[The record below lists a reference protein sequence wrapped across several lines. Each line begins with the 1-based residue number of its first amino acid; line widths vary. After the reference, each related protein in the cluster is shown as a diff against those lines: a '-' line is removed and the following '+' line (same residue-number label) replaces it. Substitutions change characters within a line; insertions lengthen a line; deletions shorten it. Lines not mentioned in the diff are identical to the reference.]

1 MQQVPVSLLTLVA
14 GILVTLVSIW
24 VGQHSASLLP
34 VQASEQAPLV
44 DRFFQI
50 LVGIGTA
57 LFLIVQGAIV
67 IFMFQYRQRQGDDRD
82 GTLIEGNFPLEIFWT
97 AIPSIIV
104 IGLGIYSVD
113 VYTQMGGLSVGHHSM
128 AEHAAAPVK
137 GAALAATL
145 NESDIEALTEEIPID
160 EVIPEPASDSSELAP
175 NEVSQ
180 ETSLE
185 EAPVKAP
192 LLAPIEEPIT
202 LPVKT
207 PIKTPV
213 KKLVNVPQPGIGIGA
228 NPKVLGNAA
237 DLVVNVTGMQFA
249 WIFNYPETDITSGEL
264 HVPVG
269 ADVQVNLAAS
279 DVIHSLWIPQFRL
292 KQDAIPGQATGLRF
306 KATRPGTYP
315 IVCAELCGG
324 YHGSMRSQ
332 VIVHTPDEYQ
342 EWLESNRVASAQ
354 NQQIVA
360 ALQNH

>member
-67 IFMFQYRQRQGDDRD
+67 LFMFQYRQRQGDDRD

-137 GAALAATL
+137 GTALAGTL
-145 NESDIEALTEEIPID
+145 SETSDIEALTEEIPKD
-160 EVIPEPASDSSELAP
+160 EVIPEPARA
-175 NEVSQ
+175 

-185 EAPVKAP
+185 EAPVEAP

-207 PIKTPV
+207 PIKRPV

-342 EWLESNRVASAQ
+342 EWLESNRIASAQ
-354 NQQIVA
+354 NQQIAA
-360 ALQNH
+360 ALQTH